1 MLKQTGLGALLATSC
16 LVFPFSHAFA
26 QQAHGDQADSSA
38 TSVSEIMV
46 QAERRSEPIQTV
58 AAAVSVVPASQIA
71 ATNYTGLASL
81 QYLSPSVQF
90 NYAGGGGFEIR
101 GVGLQTYNTS
111 EAGEVGIVIDDVVVG
126 MPEVTNDV
134 PFYEA
139 LSDINHV
146 EVLEGPQGT
155 LFGKN
160 AAAGVIQIVTNP
172 PKLGVYQGDATVS
185 YGSRNELK
193 FNGDVNIPLN
203 DTLAARLSVFDY
215 SQDGAMY
222 NFYTNSSVNNW
233 YERGVR
239 LKLLWQPT
247 DKFST
252 TLDLYG
258 TEFKDDA
265 NNTYTLRS
273 CGSGTLTFLQFW
285 SPCAIDGANGVV
297 PSAKNYNIDAND
309 PLDDVN
315 THADADLHMSYDFGF
330 GTLTS
335 ITAMQYLS
343 EHYSVDVDA
352 TPQSYLDID
361 QGGVNSTEFTQEL
374 RFTSNHAQKLEY
386 TAGLFYYYVNTH
398 SPNTLAGTLAL
409 EPNDSANFL
418 DLYGGP
424 GADLTHAT
432 TSSYAAYGQATYHV
446 TDKFRIIAGLRY
458 TYDDV
463 ASSQSLA
470 PQKELNGRGLCQITY
485 AFGDTCA
492 PSEIPAFPP
501 YFPTAVPFGFTT
513 PTPPVGLRSTA
524 SNLSGKIGVE
534 YQFTPDVMAYF
545 TYATGYKGPAISF
558 TQGPPFS
565 ATPFSVKPELSKDY
579 EVGLKTQWLDRRL
592 TLDIDAFYTQFT
604 NFQTNTYFYDA
615 ANPALSGSILTN
627 AGGLKTEGFEGE
639 AEFRPTPEWTFTGNF
654 AYSPATFTSYNIPC
668 ATGPSGAGPW
678 VNDPIPGGPASCFT
692 GAGGQALF
700 SAKGYPLSDAPS
712 WTYSLLANYR
722 HQFGDDWRFDANFNW
737 HWRSSAYTNTAD
749 ANTIVPAYGVL
760 GAELGLGP
768 TNGKWRVSVWGRNLL
783 NQYFV
788 AGIIPTFFDDGT
800 GTGLAHPVRGYGNVP
815 DLIDALRT
823 VGVKLEYHFG
833 S

>member
-16 LVFPFSHAFA
+16 LVFPCSRAFA
-26 QQAHGDQADSSA
+26 QQVHDGQPDPSA
-38 TSVSEIMV
+38 ASVSEIIV
-46 QAERRSEPIQTV
+46 QAERRSEPLQKV
-58 AAAVSVVPASQIA
+58 AAPISVVTANQIA
-71 ATNYTGLASL
+71 TTNYTGLASL

-90 NYAGGGGFEIR
+90 NYAGGGGFEVR

-111 EAGEVGIVIDDVVVG
+111 EAGEVGVVIDDVVIG

-139 LSDINHV
+139 LSDINHL

-160 AAAGVIQIVTNP
+160 AAAGVIQIVTNM
-172 PKLGVYQGDATVS
+172 PKLNDYSGDATVS

-193 FNGDVNIPLN
+193 VNGVANIPIN
-203 DTLAARLSVFDY
+203 DTMAARISVFDY
-215 SQDGAMY
+215 SQDGAMH
-222 NFYTNSSVNNW
+222 NFYTNTNVGNW

-247 DKFST
+247 DKFSSW
-252 TLDLYG
+252 LDLYG
-258 TEFKDDA
+258 TQFKDDA

-273 CGSGTLTFLQFW
+273 CGSGTLTGFQFW
-285 SPCAIDGANGVV
+285 SPCAIDS
-297 PSAKNYNIDAND
+297 PSIHASPHNYNINANS
-309 PLDDVN
+309 PLTDTN
-315 THADADLHMSYDFGF
+315 AHAAVDFHMSYDFGF

-335 ITAMQYLS
+335 ITAYQYLT
-343 EHYSVDVDA
+343 EHYNVDVDA
-352 TPQSYLDID
+352 TPQSFLDID
-361 QGGVNSTEFTQEL
+361 TGGVNSTEFTQEF
-374 RFTSNHAQKLEY
+374 RFNSNHDQRLEY

-398 SPNTLAGTLAL
+398 SPNTLAGTLGL
-409 EPNDSANFL
+409 EPQSSPFFL

-432 TSSYAAYGQATYHV
+432 TASYAAYGQATYHV
-446 TDKFRIIAGLRY
+446 TDKLRLIGGLRY

-463 ASSQSLA
+463 SSSQSLA
-470 PQKELNGRGLCQITY
+470 PQGQLNGKSLCQIGVL
-485 AFGDTCA
+485 FGAGCIPT
-492 PSEIPAFPP
+492 EIPAFPP
-501 YFPTAVPFGFTT
+501 FFPNAVPFNFTS
-513 PTPPVGLRSTA
+513 PTPPVGIRTSA
-524 SNLSGKIGVE
+524 SNLSGKIGLQ
-534 YQFTPDVMAYF
+534 YSFTPDAMAYF
-545 TYATGYKGPAISF
+545 TYAKGYKGPAISF

-565 ATPFSVKPELSKDY
+565 ATPFAVKPELSDDY
-579 EVGLKTQWLDRRL
+579 EIGLKTQWLDRRL

-627 AGGLKTEGFEGE
+627 AGGLKTEGVEAE
-639 AEFRPTPEWTFTGNF
+639 AEFRPTSEWTLTANF

-668 ATGPSGAGPW
+668 VTGPSGAGPW
-678 VNDPIPGGPASCFT
+678 VNNPIPGAGASCFT
-692 GAGGQALF
+692 GPGGQALF
-700 SAKGYPLSDAPS
+700 SAKGYPLSDAPT

-722 HQFGDDWRFDANFNW
+722 HQFGDSWRFDANVNW

-749 ANTIVPAYGVL
+749 ANTIVPAYGVF
-760 GAELGLGP
+760 GAELGIGP
-768 TNGKWRVSVWGRNLL
+768 VDGRWRLSVWGRNLF

-815 DLIDALRT
+815 DLVDALRT